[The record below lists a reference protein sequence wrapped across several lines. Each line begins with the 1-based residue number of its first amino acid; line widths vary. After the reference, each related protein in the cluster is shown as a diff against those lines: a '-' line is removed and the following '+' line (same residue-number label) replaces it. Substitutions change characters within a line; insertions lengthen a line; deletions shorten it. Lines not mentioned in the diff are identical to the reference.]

1 MRLGPASDPNLNAA
15 ATAICTQHKRPPT
28 YIMEPQGWGWGSAR
42 SVRNLAGGPPKKD
55 AARDRR
61 SRAGGGPGGD
71 SNPRPRGLQ
80 SVLSSIRP
88 RGPKYSGHTK
98 VTAKKKRHAKA
109 RRKSNPPKNPHFC
122 PHRVW
127 GTLLGPA
134 GRSPLLVFLV
144 PCGCTRPQKTEPAP
158 KHHPRRR
165 TANKFGHAH
174 FEARDHFLIQI
185 APNFLSKVRS
195 LFCRKYVH
203 FFCQK
208 RVHFFFKSAFTFFAK
223 ARSRKTGHRRPSIMG
238 FQIKTHP
245 NFRKKT

>member
-1 MRLGPASDPNLNAA
+1 M
-15 ATAICTQHKRPPT
+15 
-28 YIMEPQGWGWGSAR
+28 GSAR

-98 VTAKKKRHAKA
+98 VTTKKKRHAKA
-109 RRKSNPPKNPHFC
+109 RRKSHPPKNPHFC

-165 TANKFGHAH
+165 AANKFGHTH
-174 FEARDHFLIQI
+174 FQARDHFLIQI

-203 FFCQK
+203 FF
-208 RVHFFFKSAFTFFAK
+208 VKSAFTFFSK
-223 ARSRKTGHRRPSIMG
+223 ARSLFSRKRVQEKPLTDAPS
-238 FQIKTHP
+238 
-245 NFRKKT
+245 